1 MILKLSDA
9 FVDSTDPQIE
19 VTVTMLNVNYGH
31 NKELMEVCKP
41 LKEYSWFVEEIRRN
55 HKLKMEIGMAVDVAL
70 DQMPEDF
77 AIRQFLLDN
86 RAEVKDVFLTE
97 YNEQKTMAAFRDEYI
112 AEGLEKGLVK
122 GRAEGL
128 EKGLVKGRT
137 DEKNAIALTL
147 LKRGKDTI
155 EDIALI
161 TGLSVDTVKAL
172 AAQNHVLDA

>member
-1 MILKLSDA
+1 M
-9 FVDSTDPQIE
+9 
-19 VTVTMLNVNYGH
+19 
-31 NKELMEVCKP
+31 
-41 LKEYSWFVEEIRRN
+41 
-55 HKLKMEIGMAVDVAL
+55 KMEIGMAVDAAL

-112 AEGLEKGLVK
+112 AEGRAE
-122 GRAEGL
+122 GRAEG
-128 EKGLVKGRT
+128 EENKA
-137 DEKNAIALTL
+137 NSIALTL

-172 AAQNHVLDA
+172 ATQNHVLDA